1 MTVMIHA
8 ERVKAHALG
17 DLAESLVDTA
27 GELAFLVRTEGRDAI
42 GAWLDSH
49 GLIRGATVTDAT
61 RAFLVVL
68 AAMIPVD
75 ATLAERLDWVTWDE
89 FGQQLPGTA
98 PVICDAPDDEEGEHG
113 TIQAY
118 WRHRKYGHQMT
129 QMEACG
135 CAQAGR
141 DYANTHRTPGQ
152 KAARVADYAELRAGG
167 TTIDESADR
176 IGVSRRT
183 ADRYEARLLAEGR
196 ATRREADGEA
206 A

>member
-17 DLAESLVDTA
+17 DLAEALVPVA
-27 GELAFLVRTEGRDAI
+27 GELAFLIRTEGPETIARWFAGRGLTD
-42 GAWLDSH
+42 GA
-49 GLIRGATVTDAT
+49 RVTETT

-75 ATLAERLDWVTWDE
+75 ATPAELLSYITWDE
-89 FGQQLPGTA
+89 FGQQLPGTI
-98 PVICDAPDDEEGEHG
+98 PVIRDAPDDEEGEHG
-113 TIQAY
+113 TIRAY
-118 WRHRKYGHQMT
+118 WRHRKYGDRMT

-152 KAARVADYAELRAGG
+152 RAARVDDYAELRAGG
-167 TTIDESADR
+167 ATIEQSAGR
-176 IGVSRRT
+176 VGVSRRT

-196 ATRREADGEA
+196 ATWREADGA
-206 A
+206 AA